1 MAIPRIFRETELV
14 EVVRFSKNQWS
25 TMILL
30 RYAAVGDR
38 QKVNRPVGARETTLG
53 CTIVRTGSR

>member
-1 MAIPRIFRETELV
+1 
-14 EVVRFSKNQWS
+14 
-25 TMILL
+25 MILL